1 MWPCIGELHCFLQLF
16 PSFQGIKS
24 GSFDL
29 CEGDALMAHQMT
41 TLISQSVACSLLMS
55 HFGIPWNPTGV
66 GAKNKVRGIGYYHLM
81 ENHEKCAKPTEEVLM
96 ERGSSCNWRWAI
108 KLRDDYKNRCM
119 CAGGAWHILSQV
131 VYLKCNNRSIFSQ
144 NTEGHDIP
152 YCTIYCAVPHSI

>member
-1 MWPCIGELHCFLQLF
+1 MCGVVRAMWPCIGELHCFLQLF

-96 ERGSSCNWRWAI
+96 ERGSSCN
-108 KLRDDYKNRCM
+108 
-119 CAGGAWHILSQV
+119 
-131 VYLKCNNRSIFSQ
+131 
-144 NTEGHDIP
+144 
-152 YCTIYCAVPHSI
+152 